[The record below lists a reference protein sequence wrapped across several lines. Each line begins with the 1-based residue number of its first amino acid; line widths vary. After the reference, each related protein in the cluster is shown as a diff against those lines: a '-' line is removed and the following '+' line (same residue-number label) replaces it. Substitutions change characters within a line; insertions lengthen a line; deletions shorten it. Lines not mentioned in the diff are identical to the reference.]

1 MKKNNHL
8 NGTND
13 NSNNPQNFGTP
24 NQPPYN
30 TPYQQPFQQPQAWQQ
45 AAYPPRQ
52 NFIAADQRVSLERD
66 HHKPSKSKRRWQ
78 FKWYDAIILLVA
90 LIMFSSAAYYFISSR
105 ATHEK
110 QKKISAELYDL
121 VPVEQQVD
129 PNNRQGIYVDPDAN
143 KVAGEQWE
151 VFSNNG
157 ESYPKGKKVLIQP
170 IGRLQISS
178 IDLSLPILSKAG
190 LIELRYGIG
199 HHQTS
204 APLYGDSGLS
214 VLFGHHMIEKG
225 HYFNRLDEVE
235 IGAEVKVLGN
245 NKEYTYKVDK
255 RLIVQPQEIVPLIKE
270 KTADKYILMITCV
283 NPPSFDQ
290 RLLVYAKLTDVKD
303 LTPPKSN

>member
-105 ATHEK
+105 ATREK
-110 QKKISAELYDL
+110 QKKISSELYDL

-151 VFSNNG
+151 VFS
-157 ESYPKGKKVLIQP
+157 YPQGKKVLIQP

-270 KTADKYILMITCV
+270 KTADKYLLMITCV

-303 LTPPKSN
+303 LTSPKSN